1 VKRRKKK
8 SVRFIRNQSGNLL
21 DKSDMKVLLDAIP
34 LTGLLTGISRY
45 LRNLYMRILEQPDV
59 QVDFFDGKTVARAM
73 PDQAEPDT
81 WIRST
86 DKIWK
91 LPDAAVFGLRSVHWL
106 LFERRLRKILKRKE
120 YHVYHENAFTPSAI
134 KQKVPQVFTLHDLS
148 LMDYRSYHPKER
160 VWFSDLFFN
169 RRIPEATQ
177 IIVPSRFIQE
187 EVCTTLSLPE
197 NRVTAVYEAPDPFFS
212 PRSKHEVQKTRTR
225 LALPDTYLLFVGTL
239 EPRKNLDLIIEALGR
254 IREDIPLVLTGW
266 KGWGDKPWM
275 DKAKEYNIDTNI
287 YLTGYIDEQALACLY
302 SGAQALLYP
311 SKYEGFGLPVLEAM
325 ACGCPVI
332 CSNAASLPEVGGD
345 AAVYVDPHDPD
356 SLLEAITRI
365 VHDSELRQKMWKK
378 GLEQARR
385 FSWENAAHRTIEV
398 FRKII

>member
-1 VKRRKKK
+1 
-8 SVRFIRNQSGNLL
+8 
-21 DKSDMKVLLDAIP
+21 MKVLLDAIP

-45 LRNLYMRILEQPDV
+45 LRNLYTYIVEQPDV
-59 QVDFFDGKTVARAM
+59 QIDFFDGKTVSQTM
-73 PDQAEPDT
+73 PDQAEPEI

-106 LFERRLRKILKRKE
+106 LFERRLRKILNRDE
-120 YHVYHENAFTPSAI
+120 YDVYHETAFTPSAI

-148 LMDYRSYHPKER
+148 LMHYRSYHPKER
-160 VWFSDLFFN
+160 VWFSDLFFH
-169 RRIPEATQ
+169 RRIHEASQ
-177 IIVPSRFIQE
+177 LIVPSRFIKE
-187 EVCTTLSLPE
+187 EVCATLSLPE
-197 NRVTAVYEAPDPFFS
+197 NQVTPIAEAPDPFFS
-212 PRSKHEVQKTRTR
+212 PRSQDKVQETTTR
-225 LALPDTYLLFVGTL
+225 LALPHTYLLFVGTL

-254 IREDIPLVLTGW
+254 IREDVPLVLTGW
-266 KGWGDKPWM
+266 KGWGEKPWM

-287 YLTGYIDEQALACLY
+287 YLTGYIDEQSLACLY

-332 CSNAASLPEVGGD
+332 CSDAASLPEVGGD
-345 AAVYVDPHDPD
+345 AALYVDPHDPD

-365 VHDSELRQKMWKK
+365 VHDSELRQTMREK
-378 GLEQARR
+378 GLEQTRR
-385 FSWENAAHRTIEV
+385 FSWKDAAERTIEV
-398 FRKII
+398 FRKIV